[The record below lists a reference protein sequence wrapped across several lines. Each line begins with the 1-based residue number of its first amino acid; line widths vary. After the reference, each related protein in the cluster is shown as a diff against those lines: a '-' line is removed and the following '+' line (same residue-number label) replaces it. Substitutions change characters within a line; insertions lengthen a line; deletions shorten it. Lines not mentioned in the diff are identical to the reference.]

1 MEARGRVAA
10 AVGTLLVLAGAPW
23 AGAELRTDRL
33 SGSELKVW
41 KEIAT
46 VVLATGPEGQFLHPT
61 LHRLWQEVNSSRHVL
76 HVELPRRSGS
86 SAIAGRFR
94 IEGQG
99 PDGRIEATL
108 MLNLRVIDR
117 VLTGSPEAQLVP
129 FEVFGRPERRAQV
142 LGHELAHAAWAFAAP
157 DQARLALDVQAHAE
171 RLAVIA
177 RTVGT
182 AGPGFGEQV
191 EANERL
197 IRLLEEPAL
206 AAEAA
211 IARELQI
218 GRAAYR
224 RASSSR

>member
-1 MEARGRVAA
+1 MRAPGRTVAA
-10 AVGTLLVLAGAPW
+10 IAAVLALARVP
-23 AGAELRTDRL
+23 AAEAEVLTDRL
-33 SGSELKVW
+33 SGAQLKAW
-41 KEIAT
+41 KQIAA
-46 VVLATGPEGQFLHPT
+46 VVLATDAEGRPLHPT
-61 LHRLWQEVNSSRHVL
+61 LHRLWQEVSSSRHVL
-76 HVELPRRSGS
+76 HIELPRRSGS

-94 IEGQG
+94 IEGQRQ
-99 PDGRIEATL
+99 DGRIEATL

-129 FEVFGRPERRAQV
+129 FDALGRAERRAQV

-157 DQARLALDVQAHAE
+157 DQARLALDVQAQAE

-197 IRLLEEPAL
+197 IRQLEEPAL
-206 AAEAA
+206 AAEKA
-211 IARELQI
+211 IATELQ
-218 GRAAYR
+218 GRNPR
-224 RASSSR
+224 

>member
-1 MEARGRVAA
+1 MRAPRRAA
-10 AVGTLLVLAGAPW
+10 AFWAILALAGAPT
-23 AGAELRTDRL
+23 AEGEIRTDRL
-33 SGSELKVW
+33 SRSQLKAW
-41 KEIAT
+41 KEIAA
-46 VVLATGPEGQFLHPT
+46 VVLAMDPRGRPLHPT
-61 LHRLWQEVNSSRHVL
+61 LHRLWREVDSSRHVV

-94 IEGQG
+94 IESQG
-99 PDGRIEATL
+99 PGGRLEAAL
-108 MLNLRVIDR
+108 VLNLRVIDR
-117 VLTGSPEAQLVP
+117 VLTGAPDAQPVP
-129 FEVFGRPERRAQV
+129 FDALGRTERRAQV

-157 DQARLALDVQAHAE
+157 GQARLALDVQTHAE

-182 AGPGFGEQV
+182 AGPGFVEQV
-191 EANERL
+191 EASERL

-211 IARELQI
+211 IAAELRD
-218 GRAAYR
+218 GASYR

>member
-1 MEARGRVAA
+1 MRAPRRAVSAMVAVLLLARAPAA
-10 AVGTLLVLAGAPW
+10 E
-23 AGAELRTDRL
+23 AELLTDRL
-33 SGSELKVW
+33 SGAQLKAW
-41 KEIAT
+41 QQIAA
-46 VVLATGPEGQFLHPT
+46 VVLATDPEGRPLRPT
-61 LHRLWQEVNSSRHVL
+61 LHRLWLEVTSSRHVL

-94 IEGQG
+94 IEGQR

-129 FEVFGRPERRAQV
+129 FEALGRAERRAQV

-157 DQARLALDVQAHAE
+157 DQARFTLDVQAHAE

-182 AGPGFGEQV
+182 ASAGFGEQV

-206 AAEAA
+206 AAEKMIAA
-211 IARELQI
+211 ELQ
-218 GRAAYR
+218 GRNPR
-224 RASSSR
+224 

>member
-1 MEARGRVAA
+1 MRAPGRTVAA
-10 AVGTLLVLAGAPW
+10 IAAVLALARVP
-23 AGAELRTDRL
+23 AAEAEVLTDRL
-33 SGSELKVW
+33 SGAQLKAW
-41 KEIAT
+41 KQIAA
-46 VVLATGPEGQFLHPT
+46 VVLATDAEGRPLHPT
-61 LHRLWQEVNSSRHVL
+61 LHRLWQEVSSSRHVL
-76 HVELPRRSGS
+76 HIELPRRSGS

-94 IEGQG
+94 IEGQRQ
-99 PDGRIEATL
+99 DGRIEATL

-129 FEVFGRPERRAQV
+129 FEVLGRTERRAQV

-157 DQARLALDVQAHAE
+157 DQAGLALDAQAHAE

-206 AAEAA
+206 AAEKVIAA
-211 IARELQI
+211 ELQ
-218 GRAAYR
+218 GRDPR
-224 RASSSR
+224 